1 MGTGMVLLTEQVDME
16 VVMDLWEVTEGW
28 VGMVE

>member
-16 VVMDLWEVTEGW
+16 VVMDLWEVMEGW